1 MLAYPILEM
10 SLDVVLRDSP
20 PLVDV
25 QDLLVGQLLPPRV
38 DRAELDLVDGVDLEE
53 EALLDVVVEAANTD
67 VGIVLQF
74 KQSLWVL
81 ETELISLSKVLMLKV
96 INYLE
101 VFDKGLPGYV
111 VDVFLHSGLVA
122 GQGVVVV
129 EAVDV
134 DVGEVQL
141 GVGEHPEGVH
151 VRWQFL
157 C

>member
-81 ETELISLSKVLMLKV
+81 ETELISLSKVFMLG
-96 INYLE
+96 
-101 VFDKGLPGYV
+101 DQLP
-111 VDVFLHSGLVA
+111 
-122 GQGVVVV
+122 
-129 EAVDV
+129 
-134 DVGEVQL
+134 
-141 GVGEHPEGVH
+141 
-151 VRWQFL
+151 
-157 C
+157 

>member
-38 DRAELDLVDGVDLEE
+38 DGAELDLVDGVDLEE

-81 ETELISLSKVLMLKV
+81 EIELISLA
-96 INYLE
+96 
-101 VFDKGLPGYV
+101 KGVY
-111 VDVFLHSGLVA
+111 A
-122 GQGVVVV
+122 
-129 EAVDV
+129 
-134 DVGEVQL
+134 
-141 GVGEHPEGVH
+141 
-151 VRWQFL
+151 R
-157 C
+157 